1 MRARRLS
8 LLLLTGLTAVATGG
22 GLCGDT
28 AAKNQQEIIQEQA
41 CIANVQNADYDRAET
56 RCEICLE
63 YNERNSECLNGL
75 GLVWYGRGVDEKA
88 RGYFKT
94 AIRENNDFAQ
104 ARNNLGVLD
113 FVKGEFGAARTMFAS
128 AVEVDPRY
136 LDGRYNLAL
145 ANLRLGQRTQI
156 EKKDPEAFYGA
167 AEDHY
172 RKIFELY
179 PEHVPSYHDMGVIM
193 TYRAEKEQIENKR
206 RTLIQDAEQ
215 FFVRCLDLQPTHEM
229 CHGNIA
235 HLFLAVGRYDEALF
249 HYVQCLSSASASDSN
264 NPTCAVELKQAYAGS
279 QLQSESL
286 QKFMNQLAENPG
298 YAPGHYG
305 FCIALFDKGL
315 VEMGVAECENSLKLD
330 ETLCLAHYQLGVHF
344 KGVLDKDNAL
354 FHCRKLIGC
363 AGEDRHGAEVEECKE
378 IVRTLEVQ

>member
-1 MRARRLS
+1 MRASR
-8 LLLLTGLTAVATGG
+8 LLLLLLLLPLTQAA
-22 GLCGDT
+22 LCGDT
-28 AAKNQQEIIQEQA
+28 APKNQQEIIQEQA
-41 CIANVQNADYDRAET
+41 CVKNIQNGDADKAET

-63 YNERNSECLNGL
+63 YNERNAECLNGL
-75 GLVWYGRGVDEKA
+75 GLVWYLRGVDEKA
-88 RGYFKT
+88 RDYFKT

-113 FVKGEFGAARTMFAS
+113 FVKGEFAAARKMFAS

-145 ANLRLGQRTQI
+145 SNLRLGQRAQADG
-156 EKKDPEAFYGA
+156 KDPTESYAE
-167 AEDHY
+167 AEDNY

-179 PEHVPSYHDMGVIM
+179 PQHIPSYHDMGVIM

-206 RTLIQDAEQ
+206 QTYIQDAEQ
-215 FFVRCLDLQPTHEM
+215 FFVRCLDLEPTHEM

-249 HYVQCLSSASASDSN
+249 HYVQCLSAAKAQEKL
-264 NPTCAVELKQAYAGS
+264 NPTCAVELKQAYSGS

-286 QKFMNQLAENPG
+286 QKFMTQLAENPG

-305 FCIALFDKGL
+305 FCIALFEKGL
-315 VEMGVAECENSLKLD
+315 VDQAVTECENTLKLD
-330 ETLCLAHYQLGVHF
+330 ETLCLAHYQLGIHF
-344 KGVLDKDNAL
+344 KSVLDKDNAL
-354 FHCRKLIGC
+354 FHCRKMIGC
-363 AGEDRHGAEVEECKE
+363 AGETRYEAETEECKE